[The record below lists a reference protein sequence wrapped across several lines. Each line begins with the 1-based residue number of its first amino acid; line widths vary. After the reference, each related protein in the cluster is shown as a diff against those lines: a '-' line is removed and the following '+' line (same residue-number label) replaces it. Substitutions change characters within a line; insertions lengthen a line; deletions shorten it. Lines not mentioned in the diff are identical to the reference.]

1 MIRDLF
7 ATELCVISVGLPT
20 FPEDL
25 RRQGIRVVEVEWRPP
40 AGGNA
45 KILALLD
52 RIRRAA
58 PR

>member
-7 ATELCVISVGLPT
+7 GQDLRVVTVGLPT

-25 RRQGIRVVEVEWRPP
+25 RRQGVKVVEVEWRPP

-52 RIRRAA
+52 RIRLAS
-58 PR
+58 PK